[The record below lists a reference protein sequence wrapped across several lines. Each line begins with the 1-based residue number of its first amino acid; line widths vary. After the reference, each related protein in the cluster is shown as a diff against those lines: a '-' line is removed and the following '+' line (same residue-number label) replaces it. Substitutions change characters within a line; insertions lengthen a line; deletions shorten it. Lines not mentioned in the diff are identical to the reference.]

1 MSRKKDIALAASLLA
16 IVGIFA
22 FGMIYWPDMPKD
34 KPVLKDLYYIT
45 IASVL
50 YMMSW
55 VIFIIANS
63 VWVKGASCL
72 GIGVFSVNLYV
83 AIFLDPLHWTK
94 WNGLLIGFVS
104 INMLISVLILERIK
118 NNK

>member
-1 MSRKKDIALAASLLA
+1 MSSKKDIALASAILA
-16 IVGIFA
+16 ILAIFA
-22 FGMIYWPDMPKD
+22 FGMIYWPDMPKN

-55 VIFIIANS
+55 VIFIIANTKWLKI
-63 VWVKGASCL
+63 VSCL
-72 GIGVFSVNLYV
+72 GISVFSVNLYV
-83 AIFLDPLHWTK
+83 EVFLDPLHWTK
-94 WNGLLIGFVS
+94 WNGILIGFVA
-104 INMLISVLILERIK
+104 INMMISVLILERIK